1 MNLIS
6 IYYKL
11 LKFFVFRPNAD
22 IKDPASSKSKKESKD
37 KSNNVKVKKNLV
49 SIIHV
54 DQTSKVDKKR
64 KLNVSKERKV
74 VKKIK
79 KSSV

>member
-1 MNLIS
+1 MWNI
-6 IYYKL
+6 
-11 LKFFVFRPNAD
+11 FVFRPNAD
-22 IKDPASSKSKKESKD
+22 IKDPPSSKSKKESND
-37 KSNNVKVKKNLV
+37 KSKRVKVKKNLV

-74 VKKIK
+74 VKKTK